1 MTNGAQLIS
10 EKSEL
15 FSIYTSQSDDELRA
29 LSEQLSAKAEVLA
42 PRTTEERLTSVTVVA
57 ATLDK
62 FLTLELPLAPFC
74 PDHIFL
80 DEAGYCP
87 LIKGAPLFSLGVPVT
102 FLGDHMQLPPVCEM
116 DVSEQSDECTC
127 LWAQSAI
134 HLDTLFSES
143 LHKIHH
149 DYLQAESPQWTHFTK
164 FDLTETH
171 RFSHALSSI
180 LAGYVYSPEFHSV
193 ATVCTELIVL
203 DAPRRK
209 ESIPRTST
217 AEIEAITEYLRKEN
231 TENFAILS
239 PYRNQVAQLAKRF
252 PSEHKDERIL
262 TVHASQGR
270 EWDTV
275 FFSVV
280 DTSDMFFCNTLKT
293 FTKGKQVVN
302 TAVSRAKR
310 RLVIVC
316 DYDYWAAQSNQL
328 ITDLILSAEKYPS
341 APMS

>member
-1 MTNGAQLIS
+1 MSELQQNNVNAPEKIIS
-10 EKSEL
+10 IRGLEKSFGEL
-15 FSIYTSQSDDELRA
+15 KVLRGIDLDIKRGEQITIIGPSGCGKSTL
-29 LSEQLSAKAEVLA
+29 LSVLA
-42 PRTTEERLTSVTVVA
+42 GVRRPAGGTVS
-57 ATLDK
+57 
-62 FLTLELPLAPFC
+62 
-74 PDHIFL
+74 
-80 DEAGYCP
+80 Y
-87 LIKGAPLFSLGVPVT
+87 KGAPLFSLGVPVT

-134 HLDTLFSES
+134 HLDTLFSEP
-143 LHKIHH
+143 LQKIHH

-164 FDLTETH
+164 SDLTETH
-171 RFSHALSSI
+171 CFSHALSSI

-203 DAPRRK
+203 DTPRRK
-209 ESIPRTST
+209 ESISRTST
-217 AEIEAITEYLRKEN
+217 AEIEAIAEYLRKEN
-231 TENFAILS
+231 IENYAILS
-239 PYRNQVAQLAKRF
+239 PYRKQVAQLAKRF

-280 DTSDMFFCNTLKT
+280 DTSDMFFCNTRKT
-293 FTKGKQVVN
+293 FTKGKQVVS

-341 APMS
+341 VPMS